1 MTTTEYFKTNYANL
15 NHKWVMSS
23 NKLNELYVQVGQS
36 FGDWKPGYPGLTNLS
51 VTGGF
56 DLGGSSTYPQ
66 GRTDWIYQL
75 IDNYTWTLSGT
86 RTGEHSVKA
95 GAQVKIFESESFVSL
110 VYNRGYD
117 RIGITNTN
125 AGRPGTANINGAG
138 AIRPDPRYTNVSFYT
153 NQGEI
158 RYKGLIADVRKRMSN
173 RVSGEVAYTLSKT
186 TDNAFNFVSSVVVPE
201 RPDLQWGPGS
211 DDRRH
216 VVTGNV
222 VYLLP
227 MNLTLATI
235 VEYRTEAP
243 LNITVARDVNGDGL
257 TGDWVNEA
265 ICRNVSCPR
274 SQYSRNSVREVLTE
288 EANRLRTLFGL
299 SAIPAFE
306 NNPKVF
312 NADVTMQWAP
322 TLGGSRRVKVSAE
335 AFNVFNFPLRNAPTE
350 SITSANFG
358 RITLVTQARAI
369 QFTLQVDF

>member
-1 MTTTEYFKTNYANL
+1 MGARGSTAQAIYGGSGIYYDQVIL
-15 NHKWVMSS
+15 NVIGNARFTPPKIIGIQID
-23 NKLNELYVQVGQS
+23 NPGFPNPFGGVQTVPAPS
-36 FGDWKPGYPGLTNLS
+36 LS
-51 VTGGF
+51 VIDDNLVTPWNWNTQLGYRRELTR
-56 DLGGSSTYPQ
+56 DLGL
-66 GRTDWIYQL
+66 D
-75 IDNYTWTLSGT
+75 
-86 RTGEHSVKA
+86 
-95 GAQVKIFESESFVSL
+95 VSL

-117 RIGITNTN
+117 QIGITNTN

-265 ICRNVSCPR
+265 ICRNVSCPG

-288 EANRLRTLFGL
+288 EANRLRALFGL

-358 RITLVTQARAI
+358 RITSVTQARAI